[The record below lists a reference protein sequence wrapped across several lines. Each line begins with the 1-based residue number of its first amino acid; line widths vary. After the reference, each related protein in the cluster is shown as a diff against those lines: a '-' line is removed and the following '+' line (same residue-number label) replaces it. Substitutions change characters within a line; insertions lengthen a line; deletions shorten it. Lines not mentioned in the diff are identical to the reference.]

1 MCMYNGM
8 ILIIK
13 KGDWHT
19 VCSHSVCDA
28 ERLQSL
34 SPSKKWMS
42 GPKNLKTVRCMNT
55 GTVWFS
61 NKTRLDL

>member
-1 MCMYNGM
+1 MALGMYNGM

-34 SPSKKWMS
+34 SPSKKWMNA
-42 GPKNLKTVRCMNT
+42 PKKTDDRQMHEHRYCLV
-55 GTVWFS
+55 
-61 NKTRLDL
+61 